1 MEKKKTT
8 IRDQVLQLKRDKDG
22 DKDAIAKNMAEEA
35 ANIEKATKA
44 LEVYT
49 AMVNMGKNDWEDI
62 IKFLLPKFE
71 PKEAPSKLNSIV
83 KVKNKLKE
91 FEVKYGK
98 PWHVLLKNE
107 LDKACVDNMEADKD
121 QDNNDKKLSWS
132 RLQLDRESYP

>member
-1 MEKKKTT
+1 MGSRAT
-8 IRDQVLQLKRDKDG
+8 IRAQVLQLNRDMDG
-22 DKDAIAKNMAEEA
+22 DKDVIAKKMAEEA
-35 ANIEKATKA
+35 SNIEKATKA
-44 LEVYT
+44 LELYT
-49 AMVNMGKNDWEDI
+49 AIVKRGKNNWEDI

-71 PKEAPSKLNSIV
+71 PKEAPLKLNSIV